1 MKIYIENYNINKLAN
16 KMALLNN
23 NNYHSEIK
31 NELFIYSDDGFF
43 KINEKDET
51 DKDKKD
57 DKNILKINVVSDKVN
72 RTQSKGL
79 IIDES
84 KIVYETCNYI
94 PFNHVSEKVTKF
106 IYKINSKSKLKL
118 VIEGFYEENIFLP
131 KDFYF
136 ETNIEEKICNPIIK
150 DDLNEFLSLLN

>member
-16 KMALLNN
+16 KMTLFVNG
-23 NNYHSEIK
+23 NYYSETK

-43 KINEKDET
+43 KI
-51 DKDKKD
+51 D
-57 DKNILKINVVSDKVN
+57 DKNILKINVISDKVN

-84 KIVYETCNYI
+84 KIMYETCNYI